1 MKTIKINS
9 AAKRVTE
16 LIVISCI
23 DLFSLFCFFHLAVFF
38 RLGLSRI
45 FQQSFPPELPME
57 GYSHNWWIFAVWFFF
72 FHYEG
77 LYTKFFSFWDEIQ
90 VLFKISFLSTAG
102 IFAIASVGKTSD
114 EISRTV
120 IVLMGIVS
128 IILFPFIRIGTKQI
142 LRLAGLLKRRVL
154 VLGAGKTGK
163 LIVNALISE
172 PNYGFEIKGFVDDN
186 PKIIG
191 TKINGITVHG
201 GVRNAVRYVKKGNI
215 QTVIVA
221 MPGLGKEGLKK
232 LVNDLQ
238 FKVENL
244 LFVPDVFGIAVL
256 GTSLHQFFNEGA
268 FAFEMKNNLSNPF
281 NTIAKKCFDIF
292 LSILLLPFLFLAMA
306 MFTVLIKIDSDGPAL
321 FRHERIGKGG
331 RKFKCF
337 KFRTM
342 HMRSEEILSDLLSN
356 DRRINKEWHS
366 HHKIKN
372 DPRITRVGRFLRNT
386 SLDELPQI
394 INILKGEMSLVGPRP
409 VTQDEIDT
417 YYMNN
422 AKLCFSVPPG
432 ITGLWQVSGRSD
444 MNYDRRIL
452 LDSWYVRNWNIWLDI
467 VILFKT
473 VGVVIKRKGAW

>member
-1 MKTIKINS
+1 MQKINNT
-9 AAKRVTE
+9 AKKAIE

-23 DLFSLFCFFHLAVFF
+23 DLFSLFCFFRLAVFI

-45 FQQSFPPELPME
+45 FQQSFPPGLPME
-57 GYSHNWWIFAVWFFF
+57 GCSHDWWIFAVWFFF

-77 LYTKFFSFWDEIQ
+77 IYTKFFSFWDEIQ

-102 IFAIASVGKTSD
+102 VFAIASVGKAHD

-120 IVLMGIVS
+120 IVFMGIVS
-128 IILFPFIRIGTKQI
+128 IALFPFIRIGTKQI
-142 LRLAGLLKRRVL
+142 LRKAGLLKRRVL
-154 VLGAGKTGK
+154 ILGAGKTGI
-163 LIVNALISE
+163 LIAHALMSE

-186 PKIIG
+186 PRIIG
-191 TKINGITVHG
+191 AKINGIKVHRG
-201 GVRNAVRYVKKGNI
+201 IKNAVRYVKNCNI

-221 MPGLGKEGLKK
+221 MPGLGKEGLKT

-238 FKVENL
+238 FKVDNL

-256 GTSLHQFFNEGA
+256 GTSLHQFFSEGA

-281 NTIAKKCFDIF
+281 NTIAMKCFDIF
-292 LSILLLPFLFLAMA
+292 LSILLLPFLFFAMA
-306 MFTVLIKIDSDGPAL
+306 IFTVLIKIDSKGPAL
-321 FRHERIGKGG
+321 FRHDRIGKGG

-342 HMRSEEILSDLLSN
+342 HRGSEEILSDLLSN
-356 DRRINKEWHS
+356 DLRINEEWRN

-372 DPRITRVGRFLRNT
+372 DPRITRVGRFLRST

-409 VTQDEIDT
+409 VTQEEIDK
-417 YYMNN
+417 YYKNN
-422 AKLCFSVPPG
+422 AELCFSVPPG
-432 ITGLWQVSGRSD
+432 ITGLWQVSGRND
-444 MNYDRRIL
+444 MSYNRRIL

-473 VGVVIKRKGAW
+473 VSVVIRKKGAW